1 MRIKIDTS
9 KVTGVVEGGAF
20 LDKDFYDTWHYK
32 DVEFESGKIYGLVS
46 EYGQGCM
53 YLSYLL
59 GGRVD
64 FDEFQVFIDG
74 NCVTETDLMA
84 LSWNLE
90 PAKEK
95 YKNKTVKKSIEQAI
109 KKNGCK
115 DSFEDIAREFWLTEP
130 RYDRKLR
137 QLSGER
143 WRASAALGYANGKR
157 IFYAPYECTKF
168 YHQMNSSNLFKALR
182 YLADKGT
189 IVVLPVGSDT
199 FLKTVVDECIYLD
212 RVYA

>member
-64 FDEFQVFIDG
+64 FDELQVFIDG

-109 KKNGCK
+109 KKMDVKIHLKILQEN
-115 DSFEDIAREFWLTEP
+115 
-130 RYDRKLR
+130 
-137 QLSGER
+137 SG
-143 WRASAALGYANGKR
+143 
-157 IFYAPYECTKF
+157 
-168 YHQMNSSNLFKALR
+168 
-182 YLADKGT
+182 
-189 IVVLPVGSDT
+189 
-199 FLKTVVDECIYLD
+199 
-212 RVYA
+212 